1 MQAARRGS
9 RAVSASSCR
18 WRSLPACLGVALI
31 AACATRPPAPVPEAR
46 VEAPAP
52 PAGGRVLGR
61 SERFV
66 IYQPAPGDTLRSIA
80 ASFLGSESRDW
91 VIAEFNGLGPAAQA
105 EPERPLA
112 IPLKPINPTGT
123 YADQYQ
129 TVPILCY
136 HRFAA
141 GNGNGGGKMV
151 ISAANFAAQLDWLA
165 RNDYR
170 VIPLAQLTA
179 FLQGKQALP
188 KRAVVITIDDGYESV
203 HRVALPLLRKYGF
216 PATLFAYTDFIGA
229 ADALSWAQLQDLAAS
244 GLVDVQAHSKS
255 HRNLIERAAGDT
267 DERYRQMLDAE
278 TRAPRELLER
288 KLGLPVRAYA
298 YPYGD
303 ANQAVLDALA
313 RQRYQL
319 GVTVNPGGNGFFAQ
333 PLMLRRTMIYGDLDL
348 AAFKLKLQTVRGVA
362 AP

>member
-1 MQAARRGS
+1 LATWAAV
-9 RAVSASSCR
+9 AV
-18 WRSLPACLGVALI
+18 LV
-31 AACATRPPAPVPEAR
+31 AACSTR
-46 VEAPAP
+46 APAP
-52 PAGGRVLGR
+52 TPEPRIEMPPPPSAGGRVLGR
-61 SERFV
+61 SDRFV
-66 IYQPAPGDTLRSIA
+66 IYQPAAGDTLRSIA
-80 ASFLGSESRDW
+80 ARFLGNESRDW
-91 VIAEFNGLGPAAQA
+91 VVADFNGLSGAWQA
-105 EPERPLA
+105 EPDRPLA
-112 IPLKPINPTGT
+112 IPLKQLNPTGA

-151 ISAANFAAQLDWLA
+151 ISATNFAAQLDWLA

-170 VIPLAQLTA
+170 VITLSQLSA
-179 FLQGKQALP
+179 FLQGVQALP

-216 PATLFAYTDFIGA
+216 PATLFVYTDFIGA
-229 ADALSWAQLQDLAAS
+229 ADALSWAQLQDLVAS
-244 GLVDVQAHSKS
+244 GLVGVQAHSKS
-255 HRNLIERAAGDT
+255 HRNLIERAATDT
-267 DERYRQMLDAE
+267 DERYRQTLDTEAR
-278 TRAPRELLER
+278 TPRELLER
-288 KLGLPVRAYA
+288 KLAVQVRYYA

-303 ANQAVLDALA
+303 ANQAVLDALM

-319 GVTVNPGGNGFFAQ
+319 AVTVNPGGNGFFAQ

-348 AAFKLKLQTVRGVA
+348 TAFKLKLQTVRGVA

>member
-1 MQAARRGS
+1 VSVCAHSFRGLAAC
-9 RAVSASSCR
+9 AA
-18 WRSLPACLGVALI
+18 AALI
-31 AACATRPPAPVPEAR
+31 AACASRPPAPAPEPR
-46 VEAPAP
+46 VEAPPP
-52 PAGGRVLGR
+52 PAGSRVLGR

-91 VIAEFNGLGPAAQA
+91 VLADFNAIAQA

-112 IPLKPINPTGT
+112 IPLKQINPTGT

-141 GNGNGGGKMV
+141 GSGNGGGKMV
-151 ISAANFAAQLDWLA
+151 VSAANFAAQLDWLA

-170 VIPLAQLTA
+170 VIPLSQLSA
-179 FLQGKQALP
+179 FLQGRQALP
-188 KRAVVITIDDGYESV
+188 RRAVVITIDDGYESV

-229 ADALSWAQLQDLAAS
+229 ADALSWAQLQDLVAS
-244 GLVDVQAHSKS
+244 NLVDVQAHSKS
-255 HRNLIERAAGDT
+255 HRNLIERAATDS
-267 DERYRQMLDAE
+267 DERYRQMLDTEA
-278 TRAPRELLER
+278 RAPRELLER
-288 KLGLPVRAYA
+288 KLGVQLRAYA

-303 ANQAVLDALA
+303 ANQAVLDALV

-319 GVTVNPGGNGFFAQ
+319 GATVNPGGNGFFAQ

-348 AAFKLKLQTVRGVA
+348 AAFKLKLQTARGVA